1 VTSDLDTYRAAVA
14 LIDQHRDSATIIA
27 AMRAD
32 ALLDEGDIDGVA
44 VWRRIMR
51 TVGELQ
57 RVERIEGEA
66 AR

>member
-1 VTSDLDTYRAAVA
+1 VA